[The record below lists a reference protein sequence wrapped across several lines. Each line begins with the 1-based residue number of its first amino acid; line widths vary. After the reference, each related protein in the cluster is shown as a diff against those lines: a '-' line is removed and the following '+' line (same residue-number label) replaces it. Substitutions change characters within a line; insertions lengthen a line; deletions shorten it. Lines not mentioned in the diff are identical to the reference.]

1 MSTQKYGPHLEHLYA
16 VAGSR
21 SGRLIAV
28 AGRRETDTPVDS
40 QVHIYVKSKLDALAS
55 FPVAGSIAALEFA
68 VGDLLIAGGDRGT
81 LWAWDCGSDKAAEA
95 AIRKFE
101 HSHGINLAI
110 TAIASDEKG
119 EQIAVVDEG
128 GHLTTYAITAGSLTQ
143 IERRKLGSRPLRT
156 VAFDSTSGKLAAGGD
171 DSVVRVFASAKL
183 EGEAREIPL
192 GEGGI
197 TALEFTGD
205 GRVMAGCADGSVRV
219 AYLEGAADEDN
230 RTGDDAHVGPIAG
243 LVLGL
248 QLHDEAGRELTRRL
262 LTVGRDGVLKAW
274 IHDTRRKPKTVEL
287 GSNLKVHAAT
297 WLRPYRAK
305 DDAKGGTL
313 LIVDGKRRLHL
324 VKLDAEGSPNE
335 DIDRVESQFA
345 KLAADFGV
353 RKDET
358 RAAAI
363 AELTALP
370 EDSARV
376 LLERALADDGKPEI
390 RKLAA
395 EALATG
401 MRRRSRANLRTAV
414 NDDSESVRK
423 AAFAAL
429 KVIEAD
435 TPLAPVRAALLS
447 KHADLRKAAVDELPA
462 LRKVSPLVPS
472 LVAEKLRDGADT
484 VRTAALAAL
493 RALEPTGSRAPL
505 RTAFEQGPP
514 DVRIAALLGLYELRR
529 AKVAGPDDPTGRD
542 LLEDGL
548 DDEHAEVRE
557 TAFLLAVAIRPKLLG
572 KLEGTFKTE
581 FARLVKLG
589 GQIQPSGGE
598 PSEAELEP
606 LFAAMASRRAD
617 TALRGAKSLA
627 VLGDARSTGAL
638 LQLSREA
645 DVGIRRAVVDALFI
659 GILAMP
665 DDDRLA
671 ARLQWLLDDADSSVR
686 TAVFDSLQTL
696 ASERAD
702 AGALDLAELALGAAS
717 EDMRVRALQILVEF
731 GGKGKR
737 SGDPAL
743 ASKADRLLGDA
754 LDDEATKVRG
764 EAFRTLW
771 AWHSKAP
778 QTPLTRGGRS
788 RHADIRSKVIEEL
801 DRLAGAWA
809 DELLISLVG
818 DADSKVGTAAFEALT
833 KSKKAKAS
841 PSDKA
846 NPDNQDRITRYK
858 DRAEVYLAAMNSP
871 RPDVRALGAEGA
883 RKAPVDEV
891 RKRLIELLDDE
902 HLAVFERAIESIDK
916 LMPKDQHAWTQAFN
930 SRFYG
935 LRVKAAELCGTRR
948 DDRAIPPMRAL
959 LTIPQSDPHVPAPG
973 LRQRAARAMADVGDR
988 GSLAFFVEL
997 LADSDAI
1004 VREMAGR
1011 GLATACEIRD
1021 TQVLLTALSHG
1032 DLAVRS
1038 WIAEGL
1044 ARLGDVRAVPV
1055 LVGTLAHEHRPIR
1068 LGAILSLAALGGDGA
1083 RGLLRGLE
1091 DRDREVQDL
1100 VFAIVVARDVARVR
1114 SGQAPDL
1121 LVAALASSQPE
1132 IRFVAA
1138 RVLEERLDGDK
1149 LLEFATELVGPPKPD
1164 KAADLK
1170 KWPEEHERAARLRV
1184 IVEALASDDP
1194 SLRYAAARVLSL
1206 RTQAQA
1212 FWRESG
1218 RLKGPKLEG
1227 AATVPQTNW
1236 VDGEREQGRRTG
1248 WIRRLIGSARELA
1261 ATVKPE
1267 LRPASRATVTE
1278 LRPRT
1283 ASGEAPP
1290 PDLGEIRKLVF
1301 GTYAGLVRQ
1310 APAPGASDETHRVRR
1325 DAIDRL
1331 GKLGD
1336 APEVGRDSLLPV
1348 LRRALSDPN
1357 HLVRRAAVVALRGLY
1372 PEGAVEPLGQA
1383 LQSSAADVGKAAI
1396 EELVQLALAG
1406 STRSAELVAAAR
1418 AMALEG
1424 VDAPNAEVRTHAL
1437 LQIQKLFES
1446 DSLEPWFVALDSQ
1459 HADLRLSV
1467 VDRLVDARDERVA
1480 GALLRAMESDHE
1492 DLRLKAASALAR
1504 RGDLRTVEVLVGFM
1518 RSEDQRIA
1526 TRAVEA
1532 LVSLALV
1539 RRAEQP
1545 GEEPKPIA
1553 INRQVTAEAI
1563 AARLEDDPDRTADRT
1578 ALIGALRR
1586 IAAPA
1591 AAPVLLRFV
1600 ADEDANLRARAFE
1613 ALVAIATDDTR
1624 PGQRLTNGVVRVR
1637 HHDALLVEWLER
1649 VASGSDAALRER
1661 TARTLRD
1668 VDSKQ
1673 AEPLL
1678 ARLLEDREELVR
1690 VAACEVLAFRAE
1702 WVEGATIEPLVA
1714 TLKQGRRELVLPAAE
1729 GLAARGQREAFQ
1741 PLILV
1746 FKAGSDVERRRAVQ
1760 ALGVLGDRRAL
1771 EELEPLLNPD
1781 VELPAEDRALA
1792 PQAVEALGALLA
1804 KLDAEHASSA
1814 PVRTNSS
1821 VDVLDD
1827 RDRVRR
1833 LVESSA
1839 EQGEYSLRVGALAG
1853 LRRAGDDRS
1862 RTLIEKIARERLEP
1876 ESVRQRA
1883 VHELGELGE
1892 ESSESVLAEL
1902 LGDSDGSLRA
1912 AARAALDRVFPTQ
1925 RTRTALLALRSV
1937 HAEISG
1943 PAAGFLAKHG
1953 DPEVLIA
1960 RMGEIADNSVREQL
1974 RRGLIRRKEC
1984 PDSLAVLLRG
1994 SEAAAR
2000 ADAAW
2005 IAGAA
2010 GESARAR
2017 LGTALVEGVRS
2028 SAKQWHEAASLAGRP
2043 TGSADVRL
2051 RDDAARAW
2059 RASLWA
2065 ARTTGVDV
2073 LSEARGVLGTN
2084 VPEEPVAVLR
2094 EALRY
2099 LGSRGQASDVERI
2112 EALLV
2117 HRDASIRTAAGAAVA
2132 SLAGERSS
2140 EVLDRLTVA
2149 DQVAVAPL
2157 VQATLRAGKGQSLLA
2172 TAERRRLGLPA
2183 ILGDARFETLT
2194 PVAEATGKDPA
2205 RLVAIASLGRLGTSR
2220 ASAVLQGLLDR
2231 KGEDETVRKAVYKA
2245 LRRAQRGKTTTANR
2259 TEKETQR

>member
-40 QVHIYVKSKLDALAS
+40 QVHLYGKSKLDALAS
-55 FPVAGSIAALEFA
+55 FLVSGSIAALEFA
-68 VGDLLIAGGDRGT
+68 GGDLLIAGGDRGT
-81 LWAWDCGSDKAAEA
+81 LFGWDCGSDTPT
-95 AIRKFE
+95 RTLE
-101 HSHGINLAI
+101 HAHGIHVAI
-110 TAIASDEKG
+110 TALASDEKG
-119 EQIAVVDEG
+119 ETLAVVDESG
-128 GHLTTYAITAGSLTQ
+128 QLTTYAITKGSLTP
-143 IERRKLGSRPLRT
+143 IERRKLSNRALRT
-156 VAFDSTSGKLAAGGD
+156 VAFDASSGKLAAGGE

-183 EGEAREIPL
+183 EGEAREMPL

-197 TALEFTGD
+197 TALDFTGD
-205 GRVMAGCADGSVRV
+205 GRVLVGCADGSIRV
-219 AYLEGAADEDN
+219 AFLEGAADEEN
-230 RTGDDAHVGPIAG
+230 RSNDDAHTGGIAG

-248 QLHDEAGRELTRRL
+248 QLQDEAGRDLTRRL
-262 LTVGRDGVLKAW
+262 LSVGRDGLVKAW

-287 GSNLKVHAAT
+287 GSNLKVHAAA

-313 LIVDGKRRLHL
+313 LVVDAKRRLHL
-324 VKLDAEGSPNE
+324 IKLDAEGSPNE
-335 DIDRVESQFA
+335 DIDRIESHFA

-363 AELTALP
+363 AELATLP

-376 LLERALADDGKPEI
+376 LLDRALANDAKPEI

-401 MRRRSRANLRTAV
+401 MRRRSRPNLRTALG
-414 NDDSESVRK
+414 DDAESVRK

-429 KVIEAD
+429 KTIEAE
-435 TPLAPVRAALLS
+435 TPLAPVRAALTS
-447 KHADLRKAAVDELPA
+447 KHADLRKLAVEELPA
-462 LRKVSPLVPS
+462 LRKISPLVPG
-472 LVAEKLRDGADT
+472 LVSEKLRDGADT
-484 VRTAALAAL
+484 VRVAALAAL
-493 RALEPTGSRAPL
+493 RAIEPVGSRAPL

-514 DVRIAALLGLYELRR
+514 DIRIAALLGVYELGRT
-529 AKVAGPDDPTGRD
+529 KVAGPEDPTGRD

-548 DDEHAEVRE
+548 DDEHGEVRE
-557 TAFLLAVAIRPKLLG
+557 TAFLLALASRPKLLG

-589 GQIQPSGGE
+589 GQIMPSGGE

-638 LQLSREA
+638 LQLSREP
-645 DVGIRRAVVDALFI
+645 DVGIRRALVDALFI

-671 ARLQWLLDDADSSVR
+671 ARLQWLLDDPDATVR
-686 TAVFDSLQTL
+686 AAVFESLQTL
-696 ASERAD
+696 ASDRAD

-737 SGDPAL
+737 SGDAQL
-743 ASKADRLLGDA
+743 ADKADRLLGDA

-788 RHADIRSKVIEEL
+788 RHADIRLKVVEEL
-801 DRLAGAWA
+801 DRLAEAWA
-809 DELLISLVG
+809 DELLISLVA
-818 DADSKVGTAAFEALT
+818 DADAKVGTAAFEALT
-833 KSKKAKAS
+833 KSKNK
-841 PSDKA
+841 
-846 NPDNQDRITRYK
+846 DRVARYK
-858 DRAEVYLAAMNSP
+858 DRAEVYAAAMNSP
-871 RPDVRALGAEGA
+871 RPSVRALGAEGA
-883 RKAPVDEV
+883 RKAPADEV

-902 HLAVFERAIESIDK
+902 HLEVFERAIESIDK
-916 LMPKDQHAWTQAFN
+916 LLPKDQHAWTQAFN

-935 LRVKAAELCGTRR
+935 LRVKAAELCGKRR
-948 DDRAIPPMRAL
+948 DDRAISPMRAL
-959 LTIPQSDPHVPAPG
+959 LTIPQSDPHVPSPG

-988 GSLAFFVEL
+988 GSIGFFVEL
-997 LADSDAI
+997 LDDADPI

-1011 GLATACEIRD
+1011 GLATACEVRD
-1021 TQVLLTALSHG
+1021 TQVLLSALSHG

-1068 LGAILSLAALGGDGA
+1068 LGAILSLAALGSEGS

-1114 SGQAPDL
+1114 NGQAPDL
-1121 LVAALASSQPE
+1121 LAAALASSQPE
-1132 IRFVAA
+1132 IRYVAA
-1138 RVLEERLDGDK
+1138 RALEERLDSDK
-1149 LLEFATELVGPPKPD
+1149 LLEFATELVGPPKPE

-1170 KWPEEHERAARLRV
+1170 KWPEEAERAARLRV
-1184 IVEALASDDP
+1184 IVDALASDDP

-1206 RTQAQA
+1206 RAQAQA
-1212 FWRESG
+1212 FWRESA
-1218 RLKGPKLEG
+1218 RLKGPKVEG
-1227 AATVPQTNW
+1227 VTTVPQTNW
-1236 VDGEREQGRRTG
+1236 EDGEREQGRRTG

-1267 LRPASRATVTE
+1267 LRPAMRAGVTE
-1278 LRPRT
+1278 LRPRN
-1283 ASGEAPP
+1283 AAGEAPP
-1290 PDLGEIRKLVF
+1290 PDLAEIHKLVF

-1310 APAPGASDETHRVRR
+1310 APAPGAADETHRVRR

-1331 GKLGD
+1331 GKLAD
-1336 APEVGRDSLLPV
+1336 APEVGRDSILPV

-1372 PEGAVEPLGQA
+1372 SEGAVEPLGLA

-1396 EELVQLALAG
+1396 EELVGLALAG
-1406 STRSAELVAAAR
+1406 ASRPAEVVAAAR

-1480 GALLRAMESDHE
+1480 SALLRAMESDHE

-1504 RGDLRTVEVLVGFM
+1504 RGDLRTVEILVGFL
-1518 RSEDQRIA
+1518 RTEDQRIA

-1539 RRAEQP
+1539 RKSQAA
-1545 GEEPKPIA
+1545 GEEPTLVA
-1553 INRQVTAEAI
+1553 ANRKAAAEAI
-1563 AARLEDDPDRTADRT
+1563 AARLEDDPDRTADRS

-1586 IAAPA
+1586 IGDAA
-1591 AAPVLLRFV
+1591 AAPVLLRFA

-1613 ALVAIATDDTR
+1613 ALVAIAADEGR
-1624 PGQRLTNGVVRVR
+1624 PAQRLANGVQRVR
-1637 HHDALLVEWLER
+1637 FHDELALAWLEPI
-1649 VASGSDAALRER
+1649 AAGSDASLRER
-1661 TARTLRD
+1661 VARTLRD
-1668 VDSKQ
+1668 VDAKG

-1690 VAACEVLAFRAE
+1690 IAACEVLAFRAE
-1702 WVEGATIEPLVA
+1702 WVEGATLEPLVA
-1714 TLKQGRRELVLPAAE
+1714 AVKAGRRELVLPAAE

-1746 FKAGSDVERRRAVQ
+1746 FKAGSDVERRRAVL
-1760 ALGVLGDRRAL
+1760 ALGTLGDPRAL
-1771 EELEPLLNPD
+1771 EDLEPLLDPD
-1781 VELPAEDRALA
+1781 AELAPDDRALA
-1792 PQAVEALGALLA
+1792 PQAVEALGALLRR
-1804 KLDAEHASSA
+1804 LDAT
-1814 PVRTNSS
+1814 PNSE
-1821 VDVLDD
+1821 VEA

-1833 LVESSA
+1833 LVERSA
-1839 EQGEYSLRVGALAG
+1839 EQGDSSIRVGALAG
-1853 LRRAGDDRS
+1853 LRRAGDERS
-1862 RTLIEKIARERLEP
+1862 RTLIERIARERLEP
-1876 ESVRQRA
+1876 DQVRQRA
-1883 VHELGELGE
+1883 VAELGELGRE
-1892 ESSESVLAEL
+1892 ESESVLAEL
-1902 LGDSDGSLRA
+1902 LGDPDSNLRG
-1912 AARAALDRVFPTQ
+1912 AARAALERVFPSQ
-1925 RTRTALLALRSV
+1925 RTRTALLALRSTY
-1937 HAEISG
+1937 AEISG

-1953 DPEVLIA
+1953 DPEVLVA
-1960 RMGEIADNSVREQL
+1960 RMGEIADDGVRQQL
-1974 RRGLIRRKEC
+1974 RRGLVRRNEC
-1984 PDSLAVLLRG
+1984 PNSLVTLLSG
-1994 SEAAAR
+1994 DEAAAR

-2010 GESARAR
+2010 GESVRDR
-2017 LGTALVEGVRS
+2017 LGAGVAAGVRS
-2028 SAKQWHEAASLAGRP
+2028 SAKQWREAAERAGR
-2043 TGSADVRL
+2043 SAASVDVRL
-2051 RDDAARAW
+2051 REDAARAW

-2065 ARTTGVDV
+2065 ARRVGVDV
-2073 LSEARGVLGTN
+2073 LDAARSVLGTN
-2084 VPEEPVAVLR
+2084 LPEEPIVVLR

-2099 LGSRGQASDVERI
+2099 LGSRGEASDVARI
-2112 EALLV
+2112 EPLLV
-2117 HRDASIRTAAGAAVA
+2117 HRDASIRVAAGAAVA
-2132 SLAGERSS
+2132 ALAGARSN
-2140 EVLDRLTVA
+2140 EVLDRLAVG

-2157 VQATLRAGKGQSLLA
+2157 VEATLRAGGGAALLE
-2172 TAERRRLGLPA
+2172 TAERRRLGLPV
-2183 ILGDARFETLT
+2183 ILGDARFDTLG
-2194 PVAEATGKDPA
+2194 VAAEGTGKDPA
-2205 RLVAIASLGRLGTSR
+2205 RLIAIASLGRLGTTR
-2220 ASAVLQGLLDR
+2220 ATAILQGLLDR
-2231 KGEDETVRKAVYKA
+2231 KGEDEAVRKAAFKA

-2259 TEKETQR
+2259 GEKETQR

>member
-40 QVHIYVKSKLDALAS
+40 QVHLYVKSKLDSMAS
-55 FPVAGSIAALEFA
+55 FPVSGSIAALDFA
-68 VGDLLIAGGDRGT
+68 VGDLLIGGGDRGT
-81 LWAWDCGSDKAAEA
+81 LWGWDCGTDKPT
-95 AIRKFE
+95 RTLE
-101 HSHGINLAI
+101 HSNGSDAI

-119 EQIAVVDEG
+119 ETLAVVDEG
-128 GHLTTYAITAGSLTQ
+128 GHLTTYSIANSKLAK
-143 IERRKLGSRPLRT
+143 IERRKLGNRPLRT
-156 VAFDSTSGKLAAGGD
+156 VAFDSASGKLAVGGE

-183 EGEAREIPL
+183 DGEVREMPL

-197 TALEFTGD
+197 TALDFTGD
-205 GRVMAGCADGSVRV
+205 GRVLAGCADGSIRV
-219 AYLEGAADEDN
+219 AYLEGAADEEN
-230 RTGDDAHVGPIAG
+230 RTGDDAHAGPVVG

-248 QLHDEAGRELTRRL
+248 QLEDEAGRELTRRL
-262 LTVGRDGVLKAW
+262 LSVGRDGVLKAW
-274 IHDTRRKPKTVEL
+274 IHDTRRKPKTLEL
-287 GSNLKVHAAT
+287 GSNLKIHAMA

-324 VKLDAEGSPNE
+324 VKLDAEGSPSE
-335 DIDRVESQFA
+335 DIDRIESHFA
-345 KLAADFGV
+345 KLAADFNV

-363 AELTALP
+363 AELAALP

-376 LLERALADDGKPEI
+376 LLDRALANDGKPEI

-401 MRRRSRANLRTAV
+401 MRRRSRPNLRTALD
-414 NDDSESVRK
+414 DDSESVRR

-429 KVIEAD
+429 KTIEAD
-435 TPLAPVRAALLS
+435 TPLAPVRAALRS
-447 KHADLRKAAVDELPA
+447 KHADLRKTAVEELPA

-484 VRTAALAAL
+484 VRVASLASL

-505 RTAFEQGPP
+505 RTAYEQGPP

-529 AKVAGPDDPTGRD
+529 TNVQGPEDPTGRD

-557 TAFLLAVAIRPKLLG
+557 TAFLLALAIRPKLLG

-598 PSEAELEP
+598 PSEADLEP

-617 TALRGAKSLA
+617 TALRGAKGLV

-645 DVGIRRAVVDALFI
+645 DVDIRRALVDALFI
-659 GILAMP
+659 GVLALP

-671 ARLQWLLDDADSSVR
+671 GRLQWLLDDPDANVR
-686 TAVFDSLQTL
+686 AAVFESLQTL
-696 ASERAD
+696 ASGRAD

-737 SGDPAL
+737 SGDAKL
-743 ASKADRLLGDA
+743 AEKADRLLGDA
-754 LDDEATKVRG
+754 LDDEATKVRS

-788 RHADIRSKVIEEL
+788 RHADIRLKVVEEL
-801 DRLAGAWA
+801 DRLADAWA
-809 DELLISLVG
+809 DELLISLVA
-818 DADSKVGTAAFEALT
+818 DADAKVGTAAFEALT
-833 KSKKAKAS
+833 KSKNK
-841 PSDKA
+841 
-846 NPDNQDRITRYK
+846 DRVARYK
-858 DRAEVYLAAMNSP
+858 ERSEVYLAAMSSP
-871 RPDVRALGAEGA
+871 RPSVRALGADGA
-883 RKAPVDEV
+883 RKAPADEV

-902 HLAVFERAIESIDK
+902 HLEVFERAIESIDR
-916 LMPKDQHAWTQAFN
+916 LLPKDQHAWNTAFG

-935 LRVKAAELCGTRR
+935 LRVKAAELCGKRR
-948 DDRAIPPMRAL
+948 DDRAIAPMRAL
-959 LTIPQSDPHVPAPG
+959 LTLPQSDPNVPHPV

-988 GSLAFFVEL
+988 GSIPFFVEL
-997 LADSDAI
+997 LDDHDAI

-1011 GLATACEIRD
+1011 GLATACEVRD
-1021 TQVLLTALSHG
+1021 TQVLLSALSHG

-1068 LGAILSLAALGGDGA
+1068 LGAILSLAALGSDGA

-1100 VFAIVVARDVARVR
+1100 VFAIVVARDVARIR
-1114 SGQAPDL
+1114 SGLAPDL

-1132 IRFVAA
+1132 IRYVAA
-1138 RVLEERLDGDK
+1138 RALEERSDGDH

-1164 KAADLK
+1164 KAGDMK
-1170 KWPEEHERAARLRV
+1170 KWPEEAERAARLRV
-1184 IVEALASDDP
+1184 IVDALASDDP

-1206 RTQAQA
+1206 RTQALA
-1212 FWRESG
+1212 FWRESA
-1218 RLKGPKLEG
+1218 RLKGPKTEG
-1227 AATVPQTNW
+1227 FVPQTNW
-1236 VDGEREQGRRTG
+1236 EDGEREQGRRTG

-1267 LRPASRATVTE
+1267 LRPAARSEKVTE
-1278 LRPRT
+1278 LRPRKG
-1283 ASGEAPP
+1283 GEAPP

-1310 APAPGASDETHRVRR
+1310 APAPGAADETHRVRR

-1331 GKLGD
+1331 GKLAD
-1336 APEVGRDSLLPV
+1336 AAEVGRDSLLPV

-1372 PEGAVEPLGQA
+1372 PAGAVEPLGLA

-1396 EELVQLALAG
+1396 DELVQLALAG
-1406 STRSAELVAAAR
+1406 SKEAR
-1418 AMALEG
+1418 EQALQG

-1504 RGDLRTVEVLVGFM
+1504 RGDLRTVEVLVGFL
-1518 RSEDQRIA
+1518 RVEDQRIA

-1539 RRAEQP
+1539 RKVQA
-1545 GEEPKPIA
+1545 GSDEPTFIA
-1553 INRQVTAEAI
+1553 ANRKAAAEAI
-1563 AARLEDDPDRTADRT
+1563 AMRLEDDPDRTADRSG
-1578 ALIGALRR
+1578 LIGALRR
-1586 IAAPA
+1586 IGDPV
-1591 AAPVLLRFV
+1591 AAPVLLKFA
-1600 ADEDANLRARAFE
+1600 ADEDSNLRARAFE
-1613 ALVAIATDDTR
+1613 ALVAIATDESR
-1624 PGQRLTNGVVRVR
+1624 PAQRLVNGVQRVR
-1637 HHDALLVEWLER
+1637 YHDALLVEWLEPI
-1649 VASGSDAALRER
+1649 AAGSDASLRER

-1668 VDSKQ
+1668 VDSSQ

-1678 ARLLEDREELVR
+1678 ARLLEDREEPVR
-1690 VAACEVLAFRAE
+1690 IAACEVLAFRAE
-1702 WVEGATIEPLVA
+1702 WVQGATLDPLVR
-1714 TLKQGRRELVLPAAE
+1714 TLEVGRRELVLPAAE

-1746 FKAGSDVERRRAVQ
+1746 FKAGNDVERRRAVL

-1771 EELEPLLNPD
+1771 EELEPLLDPD
-1781 VELPAEDRALA
+1781 VEMPAEDRALA
-1792 PQAVEALGALLA
+1792 PQAVEALGSLLG
-1804 KLDAEHASSA
+1804 KLEGDE
-1814 PVRTNSS
+1814 
-1821 VDVLDD
+1821 

-1833 LVESSA
+1833 LVERSA

-1853 LRRAGDDRS
+1853 LRRANDDRS
-1862 RTLIEKIARERLEP
+1862 RALIEKIARERLEP
-1876 ESVRQRA
+1876 DSIRQRA
-1883 VHELGELGE
+1883 VHEIGELGRTD
-1892 ESSESVLAEL
+1892 SESVLAEL
-1902 LGDSDGSLRA
+1902 LNDPDSTLRST
-1912 AARAALDRVFPTQ
+1912 ARTALDRLFPTE

-1937 HAEISG
+1937 HGEISG

-1953 DPEVLIA
+1953 DPEVLVA
-1960 RMGEIADNSVREQL
+1960 RMGEIADDAVRQQL
-1974 RRGLIRRKEC
+1974 RLGLVRRGEC
-1984 PDSLAVLLRG
+1984 PDSLAALLRG
-1994 SEAAAR
+1994 NEAAAR

-2010 GESARAR
+2010 GESVRAR

-2028 SAKQWHEAASLAGRP
+2028 SAKQWREAAERAGR
-2043 TGSADVRL
+2043 TTTSADIRL

-2065 ARTTGVDV
+2065 ARTIGVDV
-2073 LSEARGVLGTN
+2073 LAEARSVLGTN
-2084 VPEEPVAVLR
+2084 VPEEPIAVLR

-2099 LGSRGQASDVERI
+2099 LGSRGESGDVARI
-2112 EALLV
+2112 EPLLV

-2132 SLAGERSS
+2132 NLAGERSS
-2140 EVLDRLTVA
+2140 EVLDRLAVG

-2157 VQATLRAGKGQSLLA
+2157 VQATLRAGKGETLLE
-2172 TAERRRLGLPA
+2172 TAERRRLGLPV
-2183 ILGDARFETLT
+2183 ILGDAKFETLAS
-2194 PVAEATGKDPA
+2194 VAEAAGKDPA

-2220 ASAVLQGLLDR
+2220 ATAVLQGLLDR
-2231 KGEDETVRKAVYKA
+2231 KGEDEAVRKAAFKA

-2259 TEKETQR
+2259 GDQPSRPPAAEKETQR

>member
-40 QVHIYVKSKLDALAS
+40 QVHLYVKSKLETIDS
-55 FPVAGSIAALEFA
+55 FPVSGSIAALDFA
-68 VGDLLIAGGDRGT
+68 IGDLLIAGGDRGV
-81 LWAWDCGSDKAAEA
+81 LWGWDCGSDKPT
-95 AIRKFE
+95 RTLE
-101 HSHGINLAI
+101 HPHGINLAI

-119 EQIAVVDEG
+119 DTIAVVDEG
-128 GHLTTYAITAGSLTQ
+128 GHLTTYSIGKGTLTP
-143 IERRKLGSRPLRT
+143 IERRKLANRPLRA
-156 VAFDSTSGKLAAGGD
+156 VAFDSASGKLAAGGD
-171 DSVVRVFASAKL
+171 DGVVRVFASAKL
-183 EGEAREIPL
+183 EGEARETPL

-197 TALEFTGD
+197 TAIDFTGD
-205 GRVMAGCADGSVRV
+205 GRLLAGCGDGSIRV
-219 AYLEGAADEDN
+219 AYLEGAADEEN

-262 LTVGRDGVLKAW
+262 LSVGRDGILKAW

-287 GSNLKVHAAT
+287 GSNLKIHAVA

-335 DIDRVESQFA
+335 DIDRIESHFA
-345 KLAADFGV
+345 KLANDFGV

-358 RAAAI
+358 RAAAV
-363 AELTALP
+363 AELAVLP

-376 LLERALADDGKPEI
+376 LLDRALANDGKPEI

-401 MRRRSRANLRTAV
+401 MRRRSRPNLRTALD
-414 NDDSESVRK
+414 DDSESVRK

-435 TPLAPVRAALLS
+435 TPLAPVRAALKS
-447 KHADLRKAAVDELPA
+447 KHADLRQQALGELPA
-462 LRKVSPLVPS
+462 LRAVSPLVPS
-472 LVAEKLRDGADT
+472 LVAEKLRDGTDT
-484 VRTAALAAL
+484 VRVAALAAL
-493 RALEPTGSRAPL
+493 RALEPAGSRAPL

-514 DVRIAALLGLYELRR
+514 DVRIAALLGVYELRR
-529 AKVAGPDDPTGRD
+529 GNVAGPEDPTGRD

-589 GQIQPSGGE
+589 GVIQPSGGD

-638 LQLSREA
+638 LQLSRES
-645 DVGIRRAVVDALFI
+645 DVAIRRAVVDALFI
-659 GILAMP
+659 GVLAMP

-671 ARLQWLLDDADSSVR
+671 ARLQWLLDDPDAGVR
-686 TAVFDSLQTL
+686 TAVFESLQTL

-737 SGDPAL
+737 SGDAAL
-743 ASKADRLLGDA
+743 ADKADRLLGDA

-788 RHADIRSKVIEEL
+788 RHADIRVKVVEEL
-801 DRLAGAWA
+801 DRLADAWA
-809 DELLISLVG
+809 DELLITLVA
-818 DADSKVGTAAFEALT
+818 DADNKVGIAAFEALT
-833 KSKKAKAS
+833 KSKNK
-841 PSDKA
+841 
-846 NPDNQDRITRYK
+846 DRVARYK
-858 DRAEVYLAAMNSP
+858 DRAEVYLAAMSSP
-871 RPDVRALGAEGA
+871 RPDVRALGADGA
-883 RKAPVDEV
+883 RRAPADEV

-916 LMPKDQHAWTQAFN
+916 LLPKDQHAWIQAFN

-935 LRVKAAELCGTRR
+935 LRVKAAELCGKRR
-948 DDRAIPPMRAL
+948 DDRAIAPMRAL
-959 LTIPQSDPHVPAPG
+959 LTIPQSDPHVPVAA

-988 GSLAFFVEL
+988 GSIAFFVEL
-997 LADSDAI
+997 LDDHDPI

-1011 GLATACEIRD
+1011 GLATACEVRD

-1068 LGAILSLAALGGDGA
+1068 LGAILSLAALGHEGA
-1083 RGLLRGLE
+1083 RGMLRGLE

-1121 LVAALASSQPE
+1121 MVAALASSQPE
-1132 IRFVAA
+1132 IRYVAA
-1138 RVLEERLDGDK
+1138 RALEERLDGEK

-1164 KAADLK
+1164 KAADMK
-1170 KWPEEHERAARLRV
+1170 KWPEEAERSARLRV
-1184 IVEALASDDP
+1184 IVDALASDDP
-1194 SLRYAAARVLSL
+1194 ALRYAAARVLSL
-1206 RTQAQA
+1206 RAQAQA
-1212 FWRESG
+1212 FWRESA
-1218 RLKGPKLEG
+1218 RLKGPKVEG
-1227 AATVPQTNW
+1227 VPTVPQTNW
-1236 VDGEREQGRRTG
+1236 EDGEREQGRRTG

-1261 ATVKPE
+1261 KTVKPE
-1267 LRPASRATVTE
+1267 LRPADRGVTE

-1283 ASGEAPP
+1283 AGGEPPP

-1310 APAPGASDETHRVRR
+1310 APAPGAADETHRVRR
-1325 DAIDRL
+1325 DSIDRL
-1331 GKLGD
+1331 GKLAD

-1372 PEGAVEPLGQA
+1372 PEGAVEPLGLA

-1406 STRSAELVAAAR
+1406 ATRPAELVAAAR
-1418 AMALEG
+1418 TMALEG

-1459 HADLRLSV
+1459 HADLRLAV

-1480 GALLRAMESDHE
+1480 GALLRAMGSDHE

-1504 RGDLRTVEVLVGFM
+1504 RGDLRTVEILVAFL
-1518 RSEDQRIA
+1518 RAEDQRIA

-1539 RRAEQP
+1539 RKAEAA
-1545 GEEPKPIA
+1545 GEDPKPIA
-1553 INRQVTAEAI
+1553 ANRKAAAEAI
-1563 AARLEDDPDRTADRT
+1563 AARLEDDPDRTADRS

-1586 IAAPA
+1586 IGDAS
-1591 AAPVLLRFV
+1591 AAPVLLRFA
-1600 ADEDANLRARAFE
+1600 ADEDGNLRARAFE
-1613 ALVAIATDDTR
+1613 ALVAIATDESR
-1624 PGQRLTNGVVRVR
+1624 PVQRLANGVQRVR
-1637 HHDALLVEWLER
+1637 YHDGLLIEWLEQI
-1649 VASGSDAALRER
+1649 ATGSDATLRER
-1661 TARTLRD
+1661 SARTLRD
-1668 VDSKQ
+1668 ADSKQ

-1690 VAACEVLAFRAE
+1690 IAACEVLAFRAE
-1702 WVEGATIEPLVA
+1702 WVEGATLEPLVA
-1714 TLKQGRRELVLPAAE
+1714 AIKVGRRELVLPAAE

-1746 FKAGSDVERRRAVQ
+1746 FKAGSDVERRRAVL
-1760 ALGVLGDRRAL
+1760 ALGTLGDRRAL

-1781 VELPAEDRALA
+1781 VEMPDEDRALA
-1792 PQAVEALGALLA
+1792 PQAVEALGALLG
-1804 KLDAEHASSA
+1804 KLEDPDE
-1814 PVRTNSS
+1814 
-1821 VDVLDD
+1821 

-1833 LVESSA
+1833 LVERSA
-1839 EQGEYSLRVGALAG
+1839 EQGEHSLRIGALAG
-1853 LRRAGDDRS
+1853 LRRAADDRS
-1862 RTLIEKIARERLEP
+1862 RSLIEKIARERLEP
-1876 ESVRQRA
+1876 DGVRQRA
-1883 VHELGELGE
+1883 VAELGELGRE
-1892 ESSESVLAEL
+1892 DSEAVLAEL
-1902 LGDSDGSLRA
+1902 LGDPDGTLRA

-1937 HAEISG
+1937 HGEISG

-1953 DPEVLIA
+1953 DPEVLVA
-1960 RMGEIADNSVREQL
+1960 RMGEIADDAVRQQL
-1974 RRGLIRRKEC
+1974 RRGLVRRREC
-1984 PDSLAVLLRG
+1984 PDSLAGLLRG

-2010 GESARAR
+2010 GESVRAR
-2017 LGTALVEGVRS
+2017 LGAALVEGVRS
-2028 SAKQWHEAASLAGRP
+2028 SAKQWREAAERAGRT
-2043 TGSADVRL
+2043 TGSADLRL

-2059 RASLWA
+2059 RACLWA
-2065 ARTTGVDV
+2065 ARTIGVDV
-2073 LSEARGVLGTN
+2073 LGEARGVLGTN
-2084 VPEEPVAVLR
+2084 VPEEPVVVLR

-2099 LGSRGQASDVERI
+2099 LGSRGEASDVARLEP
-2112 EALLV
+2112 LLV

-2140 EVLDRLTVA
+2140 EVLDRLSVG

-2157 VQATLRAGKGQSLLA
+2157 VQATLRAGKGETLLE
-2172 TAERRRLGLPA
+2172 TAERRRLGLPV
-2183 ILGDARFETLT
+2183 ILGDARFETLIG
-2194 PVAEATGKDPA
+2194 VAEAAGKDPA
-2205 RLVAIASLGRLGTSR
+2205 RLIAIASLGRLGTSR

-2231 KGEDETVRKAVYKA
+2231 KGEDEAVRKAAFKA

-2259 TEKETQR
+2259 GEKETQR

>member
-1 MSTQKYGPHLEHLYA
+1 MSTQKYGPHLEHLHA

-28 AGRRETDTPVDS
+28 GGRRETDTPVDS
-40 QVHIYVKSKLDALAS
+40 QVHLYGKSKLDSIAS

-68 VGDLLIAGGDRGT
+68 IGDLLIAGGDRGT
-81 LWAWDCGSDKAAEA
+81 LWGWDCGTDKPT
-95 AIRKFE
+95 RKFE

-110 TAIASDEKG
+110 TAIASDDKG
-119 EQIAVVDEG
+119 ETIAVVDEG
-128 GHLTTYAITAGSLTQ
+128 GHLTTYAIAGGSTLTQ
-143 IERRKLGSRPLRT
+143 IGRRKLGNRPLRT
-156 VAFDSTSGKLAAGGD
+156 VAFDSVSGKLAAGGD

-183 EGEAREIPL
+183 DGDVREMLL

-205 GRVMAGCADGSVRV
+205 GRLLAGCADGSIRV

-230 RTGDDAHVGPIAG
+230 RTGDDAHAGPVVG

-248 QLHDEAGRELTRRL
+248 QLQDEAGRDLTRRL
-262 LTVGRDGVLKAW
+262 LSVGRDGVLKAW
-274 IHDTRRKPKTVEL
+274 IHDTKRKPKTVEL
-287 GSNLKVHAAT
+287 GSNLKVLAMA

-313 LIVDGKRRLHL
+313 LVVDGKRRLHL
-324 VKLDAEGSPNE
+324 IKLDAEGSPNE
-335 DIDRVESQFA
+335 DIDRIESHFA
-345 KLAADFGV
+345 KLAADFNV
-353 RKDET
+353 RKPET

-363 AELTALP
+363 AELAVLP

-376 LLERALADDGKPEI
+376 LLDRAHANDDKPEI

-395 EALATG
+395 EALASG
-401 MRRRSRANLRTAV
+401 MRRRSRPNLRSGL
-414 NDDSESVRK
+414 NDESESVRK

-429 KVIEAD
+429 KIIEAD
-435 TPLAPVRAALLS
+435 TPLAPVRAALTS
-447 KHADLRKAAVDELPA
+447 KHADLRKIAVEELPA
-462 LRKVSPLVPS
+462 LRKISPLVPS

-484 VRTAALAAL
+484 VRVAALASL

-529 AKVAGPDDPTGRD
+529 TNVAGPEDPTGRD

-548 DDEHAEVRE
+548 DDDHAEVRE
-557 TAFLLAVAIRPKLLG
+557 TAFLLALAIRPKLLG

-598 PSEAELEP
+598 PSEADLEP

-617 TALRGAKSLA
+617 TALRGAKSLV
-627 VLGDARSTGAL
+627 VLGDSRSTGAL

-645 DVGIRRAVVDALFI
+645 DVDIRRALVDALFI
-659 GILAMP
+659 GVLALP

-671 ARLQWLLDDADSSVR
+671 GRLQWLLDDSDANVR
-686 TAVFDSLQTL
+686 TAVFESLQTL
-696 ASERAD
+696 ASDRAD

-737 SGDPAL
+737 SGDAKL
-743 ASKADRLLGDA
+743 AEKADRLLGDA

-788 RHADIRSKVIEEL
+788 RHADIRSKVVEEL
-801 DRLAGAWA
+801 DRLADAWA
-809 DELLISLVG
+809 DELLISLVA
-818 DADSKVGTAAFEALT
+818 DADVKVGTAAFEALT
-833 KSKKAKAS
+833 KSKNK
-841 PSDKA
+841 
-846 NPDNQDRITRYK
+846 DRVARYK
-858 DRAEVYLAAMNSP
+858 DRAEVYLAAMTSP
-871 RPDVRALGAEGA
+871 RPIVRSLGAEGA
-883 RKAPVDEV
+883 RKAPADEV

-902 HLAVFERAIESIDK
+902 HTVVFEAAIESIDK
-916 LMPKDQHAWTQAFN
+916 LLPKDQHAWNQAFN

-935 LRVKAAELCGTRR
+935 LRVKAAELCGKRR
-948 DDRAIPPMRAL
+948 DDRAIAPMRAL
-959 LTIPQSDPHVPAPG
+959 LTIPQSDPQVPGAS

-988 GSLAFFVEL
+988 GSIPFFVEL
-997 LADSDAI
+997 LDDSDAI

-1011 GLATACEIRD
+1011 GLATACEVRD

-1068 LGAILSLAALGGDGA
+1068 LGAILSLAALGGEGA

-1100 VFAIVVARDVARVR
+1100 VFAIVVARDVARIR
-1114 SGQAPDL
+1114 SGLAPDL

-1132 IRFVAA
+1132 IRYVAA
-1138 RVLEERLDGDK
+1138 RALEERSDGEH

-1164 KAADLK
+1164 KAGDMK
-1170 KWPEEHERAARLRV
+1170 KWPEEAERAARLRV
-1184 IVEALASDDP
+1184 IVDALASDDP

-1206 RTQAQA
+1206 RTQAMA
-1212 FWRESG
+1212 FWRESA
-1218 RLKGPKLEG
+1218 RLKGPKVEG
-1227 AATVPQTNW
+1227 LIPQTNW
-1236 VDGEREQGRRTG
+1236 EDGEREQGRRSG

-1267 LRPASRATVTE
+1267 LRPSLRVTGAVTE

-1283 ASGEAPP
+1283 GGEAPP

-1310 APAPGASDETHRVRR
+1310 APAPGAADETHRVRR

-1331 GKLGD
+1331 GKLAD

-1372 PEGAVEPLGQA
+1372 PSGAVEPLGLA

-1396 EELVQLALAG
+1396 DELVQIALG
-1406 STRSAELVAAAR
+1406 SSGPSGPPQSGSAAAR
-1418 AMALEG
+1418 ELALQG

-1504 RGDLRTVEVLVGFM
+1504 RGDLRTVDVLVGFL
-1518 RSEDQRIA
+1518 RAEDQRIA

-1539 RRAEQP
+1539 RKVQP
-1545 GEEPKPIA
+1545 GSDEPKPIA
-1553 INRQVTAEAI
+1553 ANRKAAAEAI
-1563 AARLEDDPDRTADRT
+1563 AMRLEDDPDRTADRS
-1578 ALIGALRR
+1578 ALIGALLR
-1586 IAAPA
+1586 IGDPA
-1591 AAPVLLRFV
+1591 AAPVLLRF
-1600 ADEDANLRARAFE
+1600 ATDEDANLRTRAFE
-1613 ALVAIATDDTR
+1613 ALVAIATDADR
-1624 PGQRLTNGVVRVR
+1624 APQRLPNGTQRAR
-1637 HHDALLVEWLER
+1637 YHDALLLEWLEPI
-1649 VASGSDAALRER
+1649 AAGSDPALRER
-1661 TARTLRD
+1661 TARIVRD
-1668 VDSKQ
+1668 VDSPQ

-1678 ARLLEDREELVR
+1678 ARLLEDREEPVR
-1690 VAACEVLAFRAE
+1690 IAACEVLAFRAE
-1702 WVEGATIEPLVA
+1702 WVQGATLEPLVRVLA
-1714 TLKQGRRELVLPAAE
+1714 VGRRELVLPAAE

-1746 FKAGSDVERRRAVQ
+1746 FKAGSDSERRRAVM
-1760 ALGVLGDRRAL
+1760 ALGTLGDRRAL

-1781 VELPAEDRALA
+1781 VEMPAEDRALA
-1792 PQAVEALGALLA
+1792 PQAVEALGSLLG
-1804 KLDAEHASSA
+1804 KLEDPEE
-1814 PVRTNSS
+1814 
-1821 VDVLDD
+1821 

-1833 LVESSA
+1833 LVERSA
-1839 EQGEYSLRVGALAG
+1839 EQGDQSVRLGALAG

-1862 RTLIEKIARERLEP
+1862 RALIEKIARERLEP
-1876 ESVRQRA
+1876 EGVRQRA
-1883 VHELGELGE
+1883 VQEIGELGRE
-1892 ESSESVLAEL
+1892 DSESVLAEL
-1902 LGDSDGSLRA
+1902 LADSDSNLRA
-1912 AARAALDRVFPTQ
+1912 AARTALDRLFPTQ

-1953 DPEVLIA
+1953 DPEVLVA
-1960 RMGEIADNSVREQL
+1960 RMGEIADDAVRQQL
-1974 RRGLIRRKEC
+1974 RLGLVRRGEC
-1984 PDSLAVLLRG
+1984 PDSLAGLLRG
-1994 SEAAAR
+1994 NEAAAR

-2010 GESARAR
+2010 GESVRAR
-2017 LGTALVEGVRS
+2017 LGAPLVEAVRS
-2028 SAKQWHEAASLAGRP
+2028 SAKQWREAAERAGRT
-2043 TGSADVRL
+2043 TGSADIRL

-2065 ARTTGVDV
+2065 ARTIGVDV
-2073 LSEARGVLGTN
+2073 LGEARSVLGTN
-2084 VPEEPVAVLR
+2084 VPEEPITVLR

-2099 LGSRGQASDVERI
+2099 LGSRGEASDVARLEP
-2112 EALLV
+2112 LLV

-2140 EVLDRLTVA
+2140 EVLDRLSVG

-2157 VQATLRAGKGQSLLA
+2157 VQATLRAGKGETLLE
-2172 TAERRRLGLPA
+2172 TAERRRLGLPV
-2183 ILGDARFETLT
+2183 ILGDARFEILT
-2194 PVAEATGKDPA
+2194 AMAEAAGKDPA
-2205 RLVAIASLGRLGTSR
+2205 RLIAIASLGRLGTAR
-2220 ASAVLQGLLDR
+2220 ASAVLQSVLDR
-2231 KGEDETVRKAVYKA
+2231 KDEDEAVRKVAFKA

-2259 TEKETQR
+2259 GEQKETQR